1 MVQFTRLRL
10 SGFKSFV
17 DKTELEIAPGLNGIV
32 GPNGCGKSNLVE
44 ALRWIMGESSAKKMR
59 GGGMEDV
66 IFSGTDKR
74 SARNIAEV
82 SVILDNS
89 RRKAPPAYNGLE
101 EIEIVRRIER
111 DHGSSYKINSKNARA
126 RDVQM
131 LFADTLTGANSPALV
146 SQGHI
151 TRIINAKPAD
161 RRLVLEESAG
171 VSGLY
176 ARRHE
181 AELRLRAADANLLRL
196 DDVLG
201 GMETRLS
208 ALKRQSRQATKY
220 KNLNAQIRQ
229 FEVMIA
235 YLEWQILQNRRDELN
250 NQFSAIEND
259 VAQKLAAVAQ
269 LTKTQTTQSADLPDL
284 RKKETEA
291 AATLQTQ
298 KVILQRMEDD
308 EKRQSAQIE
317 ETNAQLTQCAQ
328 DEKHESQTFEENSRT
343 LEKIQKEQEDILSV
357 RQNEDEIL
365 AKKETDKD
373 QIFKRLKECEDQ
385 FTALKETLA
394 ENRANR
400 SAIESRIQSGTDR
413 LKLFQD
419 RKAKLEQDISGLELG
434 EENRTEIKRLEEK
447 IEKLDQKLLTLN
459 SQIEPKK
466 EAIRLSAAET
476 ESSRSGLSQAE
487 KAFSEFTSEIAT
499 LQKFFEADN
508 GQDFKPV
515 LEDITTEPGFEKALS
530 RALGDALTASLD
542 NKAPSYWQS
551 AADFSSDPSLPAGAK
566 ALLPS
571 VTAPKELRRALTQIG
586 YVESEQ
592 QGNNLSKN
600 LLPGQSLV
608 SAQGHYWRWDG
619 LRMRAAAADRH
630 GQYIAQKN
638 RLNELEKL
646 KIERAQEVESV
657 RKKLDERRSAET
669 AARQDLDETQQK
681 IRDLEKEINTAR
693 PALIR
698 IKEKIAG
705 IENEKTRLGDILKT
719 LTGDLRITEDELQK
733 DRNELE
739 SSADTLNM
747 EKETELTQVQETL
760 SKLRENYREAVRDFD
775 IFQQQQ
781 NTRKAR
787 LQALADERI
796 SLQNRTIR
804 GREQL
809 KNLAERKK
817 GLEEK
822 LAELK
827 TQPKALT
834 ADREELL
841 EKISELESRRA
852 VLAEKLIER
861 ETEVTETSK
870 GLRAAELALG
880 SAREERARIQATLTA
895 VSEQFSEM
903 EKSIE
908 ERFQMKPA
916 ELPEHAAEDLVNYQG
931 SDIENLKK
939 RKEKLTQERESIGP
953 VNLQADK
960 EADDLEKEVSALLRE
975 RNELMQAIEELRGA
989 IIKIN
994 KEARTRLMQAFEH
1007 VNTHFQ
1013 SLFTRLFEG
1022 GKAHLALID
1031 SPDPL
1036 EAGLE
1041 IFAQPPG
1048 KTLQSLSLLSGGE
1061 QTLTS
1066 IALIFA
1072 MFLTN
1077 PSPICVLDEID
1088 APLDDANVD
1097 RVCSLLEEIA
1107 ERGETRFLIITHH
1120 RLTMARMDRLYGVT
1134 MPEKGVSQLVSVD
1147 LQRSFEFTE
1156 QKVA

>member
-111 DHGSSYKINSKNARA
+111 DHGSSYKINGKNARA

-250 NQFSAIEND
+250 SQFSAIEND

-419 RKAKLEQDISGLELG
+419 RKAKLEQDIRGLELG

-466 EAIRLSAAET
+466 EAIRLAAAET

-592 QGNNLSKN
+592 QGNDLSKN

-809 KNLAERKK
+809 KSLAERKK

-908 ERFQMKPA
+908 ERFQMNPA